1 MLPSSC
7 SCRSSASCRGW
18 LISDLS
24 YRSDCAQRNNQNVE
38 ELFPKCNSR
47 HDVWSQRNNRKYYKQ
62 IIRSNFPLEV
72 SALTGRTKSISMLE
86 FCLNPCRRTLNL
98 DKLACFGFSLRCS
111 WMQQTTA
118 SFLWCRL
125 SHVLTAFRFGCYTY
139 FSIWDAT
146 QKHLETLFSSVS
158 SLSLCFISR
167 SLRCSLFVTLA
178 VSLSLNCVSSVHRI

>member
-1 MLPSSC
+1 ML
-7 SCRSSASCRGW
+7 
-18 LISDLS
+18 D
-24 YRSDCAQRNNQNVE
+24 
-38 ELFPKCNSR
+38 
-47 HDVWSQRNNRKYYKQ
+47 
-62 IIRSNFPLEV
+62 
-72 SALTGRTKSISMLE
+72 E

-158 SLSLCFISR
+158 SLSLSVLSLGLSAALSSSR
-167 SLRCSLFVTLA
+167 SLCHCHWTQFSASDLNSPTGPVWQLWRSRSETKHKTLA
-178 VSLSLNCVSSVHRI
+178 EMDLAALPDSLPAQGSRETKPWAIRFRKMILRFDWCTDA

>member
-1 MLPSSC
+1 ML
-7 SCRSSASCRGW
+7 
-18 LISDLS
+18 D
-24 YRSDCAQRNNQNVE
+24 
-38 ELFPKCNSR
+38 
-47 HDVWSQRNNRKYYKQ
+47 
-62 IIRSNFPLEV
+62 
-72 SALTGRTKSISMLE
+72 E
-86 FCLNPCRRTLNL
+86 FCLNPCRWTLNL

-158 SLSLCFISR
+158 SLSLSVLSLGLSAALSSSR
-167 SLRCSLFVTLA
+167 SLCRCHWT
-178 VSLSLNCVSSVHRI
+178 VSVQCIGFKFSHRTCVATVAKSEWNKAQDVGWNGSRSPPRLTAGTGFTWNEALSDQV

>member
-1 MLPSSC
+1 MVS
-7 SCRSSASCRGW
+7 
-18 LISDLS
+18 
-24 YRSDCAQRNNQNVE
+24 
-38 ELFPKCNSR
+38 K
-47 HDVWSQRNNRKYYKQ
+47 KQ
-62 IIRSNFPLEV
+62 QEIADYPFKFSFRTKV

-86 FCLNPCRRTLNL
+86 FCLNPCRRTLKL

-158 SLSLCFISR
+158 SLSLSVLSLGLSAALSSSR
-167 SLRCSLFVTLA
+167 SLCHCR
-178 VSLSLNCVSSVHRI
+178 